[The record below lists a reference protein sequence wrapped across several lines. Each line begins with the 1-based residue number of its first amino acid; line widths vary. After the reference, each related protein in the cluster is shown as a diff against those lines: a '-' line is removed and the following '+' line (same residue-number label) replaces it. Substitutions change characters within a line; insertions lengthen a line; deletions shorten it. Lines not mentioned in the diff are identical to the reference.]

1 MLDVTVIFKSGQS
14 INFSCA
20 TFSTNVNKNT
30 GELVGY
36 SFEQADRKQGYPMYI
51 NTLEVEAI
59 VISDSGE
66 EESASINE
74 EDTIGQTVESEKLPE
89 ETK

>member
-1 MLDVTVIFKSGQS
+1 MLDVTIIFKSGQS

-20 TFSTNVNKNT
+20 TFSTNIAKNT
-30 GELVGY
+30 GDLVGY

-59 VISDSGE
+59 MISDSGE
-66 EESASINE
+66 DPESTD
-74 EDTIGQTVESEKLPE
+74 EDTVEETVESEKLPE
-89 ETK
+89 ENK

>member
-66 EESASINE
+66 DLESTAD
-74 EDTIGQTVESEKLPE
+74 EDTIGETVESEKLPE

>member
-1 MLDVTVIFKSGQS
+1 MLDVTIIFKSGQS

-20 TFSTNVNKNT
+20 TFSTNIAKNT
-30 GELVGY
+30 GDLVGY

-59 VISDSGE
+59 MISDSGE
-66 EESASINE
+66 DPESTAD
-74 EDTIGQTVESEKLPE
+74 EDTIGETVESKNLPE
-89 ETK
+89 ENK

>member
-66 EESASINE
+66 EDPESIDE
-74 EDTIGQTVESEKLPE
+74 EDTIGETVESENLPE

>member
-1 MLDVTVIFKSGQS
+1 MLDVTIIFKSGQS

-20 TFSTNVNKNT
+20 TFSTNIAKNT
-30 GELVGY
+30 GDLVGY

-59 VISDSGE
+59 MISDSGE
-66 EESASINE
+66 DPESTD
-74 EDTIGQTVESEKLPE
+74 EDTVKETVESEKLPE
-89 ETK
+89 ENK